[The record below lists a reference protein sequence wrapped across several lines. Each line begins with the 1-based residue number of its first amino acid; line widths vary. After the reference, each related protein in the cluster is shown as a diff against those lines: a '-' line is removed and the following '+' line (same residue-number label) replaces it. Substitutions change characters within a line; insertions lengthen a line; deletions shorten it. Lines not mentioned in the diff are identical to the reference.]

1 MYKARLARLFSI
13 TICIIIM
20 TSTVLP
26 NISSNCDTKNQNIS
40 TGFNFKIKLLMW
52 LNHIPSLVI
61 CVIKENNVIF
71 MDSYGFSN
79 YYLRDKARNDN
90 IYLAGSISKTITA
103 TALMQL
109 YEKGLFDLD
118 DNINMYIPFEI
129 KNPKYPEINITFR
142 MLLSH
147 QSSLNDFGI
156 KVGQIPAIL
165 DYAYSNNTYYPLLKM
180 MLVPGEELYNEQ
192 YYLDYPPGKNAR
204 YCELGYA
211 IVGYLIE
218 TISGLTLEKY
228 CQDNIFK
235 PLNMINTSFSSSNLN
250 QKKLMKPYT
259 LILQKLIP
267 FVSKEY
273 ISFNPI
279 VQRLLPL
286 PKYDFK
292 FLDPPAGIWTNSED
306 LSHFLIAHMNSGK
319 YNGVSILDKSTVDI
333 MHTLQYPNSTD
344 SLLANFMA
352 GKLKLQHGLGWF
364 FIDLLG
370 VKLEGHAGASPGYNC
385 HMYVVNATNGEKTGL
400 ILLAN
405 GPMLAPAA
413 FSGIF
418 AVFKYMKLL
427 DVILEEV
434 DEL

>member
-1 MYKARLARLFSI
+1 MKSLKFVRFFSLTISLIVLISIFAPTI
-13 TICIIIM
+13 TI
-20 TSTVLP
+20 
-26 NISSNCDTKNQNIS
+26 SSDIKYRNKS
-40 TGFNFKIKLLMW
+40 MGFDFKIKLLMW

-61 CVIKENNVIF
+61 CIIKENKVVF

-79 YYLRDKARNDN
+79 YYLRNKARTDN
-90 IYLAGSISKTITA
+90 IYLAESISKTVTS
-103 TALMQL
+103 TALMQM

-118 DNINMYIPFEI
+118 DDISKYIPFEV
-129 KNPKYPEINITFR
+129 KNPKFPEVNITFR

-156 KVGQIPAIL
+156 RLGQIPSIL
-165 DYAYSNNTYYPLLKM
+165 GYAYSNNTFYPLLKM

-192 YYLDYPPGKNAR
+192 YYSDYTPGKNAR

-211 IVGYLIE
+211 MVGYLVE

-228 CQDNIFK
+228 CQENIFK
-235 PLNMINTSFSSSNLN
+235 PLNMTNTSFYPNSLN

-259 LILQKLIP
+259 LIVQKLIP
-267 FVSKEY
+267 LASKED
-273 ISFNPI
+273 IAFNPI

-286 PKYDFK
+286 PKYDFQ
-292 FLDPPAGIWTNSED
+292 FLDPPAGLWTNAED
-306 LSHFLIAHMNSGK
+306 LSHFLIAHMNGGV
-319 YNGVSILDKSTVDI
+319 YNGYSILKESTVDI
-333 MHTLQYPNSTD
+333 MHTLHYPNSTD

-352 GKLKLQHGLGWF
+352 GNLKLQHGLGWF

-370 VKLEGHAGASPGYNC
+370 LKLEGHAGASPGYNC
-385 HMYVVNATNGEKTGL
+385 HMYVVNTTNGEKAGL

-427 DVILEEV
+427 ELILEKV
-434 DEL
+434 D